1 MDSNGRVPSGGIG
14 KSLHHEEE
22 IVIVGGGIGGLAC
35 ALALHRVGIKAV
47 VLEQSDALRAGG
59 SALALWNNAF
69 NVLEVLGLSEQ
80 FRTMFTNLLAWEIM
94 NSQGKT
100 LAKLEFA
107 ECEGGPHDLR
117 AVERSVVLEALAREL
132 PEGSI
137 RFNSRVSGIKKTEG
151 KTGITEVE
159 LQDGSTYSAKVI
171 IGFDGINS
179 CVASWMGLQKA
190 QSVGQVGIRGMAIF
204 PEGHKFEEKAQLFL
218 GKGCR
223 TAYLPTSPTKVFWF
237 IVWNDSSEGWQ
248 NTSEEVIKEESLQ
261 QVLKSFPSTPLTS
274 IITNTPVGR
283 ISKSTLRHRL
293 NTDPES
299 LVNGTVTVAG
309 DAAHPTT
316 PNMGQGGCMAL
327 EDALILTQKL
337 YDAIRSPNTEE
348 MALPEHERIHRALV
362 EFQLERHERTNFIT
376 TRSYRI
382 GRMLQTGW
390 TVIDF
395 VRDRFVIPL
404 LLNKKTFLA
413 HTLFDVGKLPDQ

>member
-1 MDSNGRVPSGGIG
+1 
-14 KSLHHEEE
+14 
-22 IVIVGGGIGGLAC
+22 
-35 ALALHRVGIKAV
+35 
-47 VLEQSDALRAGG
+47 
-59 SALALWNNAF
+59 
-69 NVLEVLGLSEQ
+69 
-80 FRTMFTNLLAWEIM
+80 
-94 NSQGKT
+94 
-100 LAKLEFA
+100 
-107 ECEGGPHDLR
+107 
-117 AVERSVVLEALAREL
+117 
-132 PEGSI
+132 
-137 RFNSRVSGIKKTEG
+137 
-151 KTGITEVE
+151 
-159 LQDGSTYSAKVI
+159 
-171 IGFDGINS
+171 
-179 CVASWMGLQKA
+179 MGLQKA